1 MKNIM
6 IVILWLAVLG
16 GIGYVVLAVPLGGK
30 TMMERAVEVME
41 PKKPSL
47 TKAEQSRKTAHPSFA
62 PSRKITPA
70 PKTALPRKPADPDQ
84 LTNKDRQKLDQLIQ
98 SKLKVEK
105 VRG

>member
-30 TMMERAVEVME
+30 TMMERAVEVMDPKTQVTPSPGGKPRAVHSSSSAHKTAQTPKPVL
-41 PKKPSL
+41 PKKP
-47 TKAEQSRKTAHPSFA
+47 TDA
-62 PSRKITPA
+62 
-70 PKTALPRKPADPDQ
+70 DQ

-105 VRG
+105 PRG

>member
-30 TMMERAVEVME
+30 TMMERAVEVMDPKKRVPSPRE
-41 PKKPSL
+41 KPKAAHSSSPARKITQTPKPLPPKKPND
-47 TKAEQSRKTAHPSFA
+47 A
-62 PSRKITPA
+62 
-70 PKTALPRKPADPDQ
+70 DQ
-84 LTNKDRQKLDQLIQ
+84 LTTKDRQKLDQLIQ

-105 VRG
+105 TRG